1 MRFEIS
7 SANAPYNNTNMEAI
21 AAISKENARAA
32 SSDFAS
38 VYEACIMDID
48 AAVMSIS
55 DKGVA
60 RINAMLSRSIQLSVA
75 ASTRNLSPSDRQS
88 VTNQINHIRM
98 DIDEIQG
105 EEEASQ
111 MVSNSTENILKHA
124 SESIKTQSGINS
136 GSVLQLL

>member
-7 SANAPYNNTNMEAI
+7 SANTYYNNANTDAI
-21 AAISKENARAA
+21 AAISRENANAA
-32 SSDFAS
+32 GSDFAS
-38 VYEACIMDID
+38 VYEACNMDID
-48 AAVMSIS
+48 AAIVSIS
-55 DKGVA
+55 DKGSA

-75 ASTRNLSPSDRQS
+75 ASNNTLSPSDRQS

-105 EEEASQ
+105 EEEASK
-111 MVSNSTENILKHA
+111 MVSDSTENILKYA